1 LSNLHCHAR
10 HDTDMT
16 VLSCLVWR
24 CELSRPDSQT
34 GAFCV
39 RSVSERVRRR
49 SATAGRTPPQN
60 ALVRRSVHTAADTTR
75 RHCLVVSGVWCELAI
90 KSERRVLR
98 VRKCPTTSL
107 PLGCR
112 GCCIFGGHAR
122 SSIGDGLCWIS
133 TPEFCSRLRRGGP
146 KSRLRG
152 ESRGRNTG
160 RSPSVPVSVLK
171 VSPPST
177 SPVVDIYRRGLCD
190 TRSCEPTSRRI
201 ADFSAASNPGFD
213 LPIEHGSKP
222 SRLKV
227 TKVLRV
233 RGVSV
238 SAYMTQQWRL
248 CENGCT
254 KLGFTIPKTRLVWK
268 HLSDAN
274 LATEKA

>member
-1 LSNLHCHAR
+1 
-10 HDTDMT
+10 M
-16 VLSCLVWR
+16 WR

-39 RSVSERVRRR
+39 RSVSECVRRR
-49 SATAGRTPPQN
+49 SATAGRTPTQN

-75 RHCLVVSGVWCELAI
+75 RHCLVVSGVRCELAI
-90 KSERRVLR
+90 KSERRCSG

-107 PLGCR
+107 PLGRR

-133 TPEFCSRLRRGGP
+133 MPEFCSRLRRGGRNLGFAVSP
-146 KSRLRG
+146 EAGILAFLSR
-152 ESRGRNTG
+152 SRSRC
-160 RSPSVPVSVLK
+160 LK

-190 TRSCEPTSRRI
+190 TQSCEPTSRRI

-233 RGVSV
+233 AWGFSVSV
-238 SAYMTQQWRL
+238 HDST
-248 CENGCT
+248 
-254 KLGFTIPKTRLVWK
+254 V
-268 HLSDAN
+268 
-274 LATEKA
+274 ATM